1 MRTVIGLAAVLM
13 LGGAPPGGPASVG
26 ERMFD
31 RLKTLTGDSEGTI
44 AEFALVDVTNVGPKN
59 AGHVQGFFIQL
70 VDADHLTLRFTFG
83 GGPGR
88 GVENIVVKRVR
99 RS

>member
-1 MRTVIGLAAVLM
+1 M
-13 LGGAPPGGPASVG
+13 
-26 ERMFD
+26 
-31 RLKTLTGDSEGTI
+31 
-44 AEFALVDVTNVGPKN
+44 GPKN

-70 VDADHLTLRFTFG
+70 LDADHLTLRFTFAG
-83 GGPGR
+83 GSAR